1 MKMKRI
7 VLIIALA
14 LAAAPAVGQTLTLD
28 SCLSLARKNNSDIRT
43 SQLEVLKAQE
53 VKRQVFTKYF
63 PQIQFSAFSYYA
75 VDPLI
80 KFGIEDIQSDDMR
93 TLLQAVYDAF
103 SEAGSDL
110 KSEMSLMQK
119 GSSISGSFAQP
130 IFAGGRIINGN
141 RLASLGVDAAKLM
154 AQAKSRDV
162 IENIESSYYLVT
174 GLQQKVATLEAALQ
188 LIDSIDRTVQA
199 ALANGLVTNADAL
212 QVQLK
217 RNEMLA
223 NQQQLSS
230 GIRLSK
236 RLLCRQIGIDF
247 SDDLLFAE
255 PAATLPPPAL
265 FMNKSVGDSLRPEMQ
280 LLELNVRAEK
290 LKKSITIG
298 ESLPQIAL
306 LGIAYYGNVIK
317 HDAASN
323 GLILLS
329 MQVPLT
335 AWWETAHKIHQHNI
349 AIEEARIMQDNLGK
363 MMSLEEEKAYS
374 DMMDAYLLIRSDSS
388 ALEVARENYRL
399 ANLNYSAGN
408 ATLSD
413 VLQAHALLLQAGN
426 AVTDRRTSYL
436 VARRRLLDLRQN

>member
-63 PQIQFSAFSYYA
+63 PQIQLSAFSYYA

-329 MQVPLT
+329 LQVPLT
-335 AWWETAHKIHQHNI
+335 AWWETAHKLHQHNI

-374 DMMDAYLLIRSDSS
+374 DMMDSYLLIRSDSS

>member
-63 PQIQFSAFSYYA
+63 PQIQLSAFSYYA

-247 SDDLLFAE
+247 SDDLIFAE

-329 MQVPLT
+329 LQVPLT
-335 AWWETAHKIHQHNI
+335 AWWETAHKLHQHNI

-374 DMMDAYLLIRSDSS
+374 DMMDSYLLIRSDSS

>member
-7 VLIIALA
+7 VLILALA
-14 LAAAPAVGQTLTLD
+14 LAAAPAVAQTLNLD
-28 SCLSLARKNNSDIRT
+28 SCLSLARRNNADIRT

-63 PQIQFSAFSYYA
+63 PQVQLSAFSYYA

-80 KFGIEDIQSDDMR
+80 KFGIDDIQSDDMR

-103 SEAGSDL
+103 SSAGSDL

-130 IFAGGRIINGN
+130 LFAGGRIVNGN

-217 RNEMLA
+217 RNELLA
-223 NQQQLSS
+223 SQQQLTS

-247 SDDLLFAE
+247 SDGLLFAE
-255 PAATLPPPAL
+255 PPATLPPPAL
-265 FMNKSVGDSLRPEMQ
+265 FINKSVGDSLRPEMQ
-280 LLELNVRAEK
+280 LLDLNVRAEK
-290 LKKSITIG
+290 LKRSITIG

-317 HDAASN
+317 RDAASN
-323 GLILLS
+323 GLLLLS
-329 MQVPLT
+329 LQLPLS
-335 AWWETAHKIHQHNI
+335 AWWETAHKLRQHNI

-363 MMSLEEEKAYS
+363 LMSLEEEKAYS
-374 DMMDAYLLIRSDSS
+374 DMMDAYLLILSDSS
-388 ALEVARENYRL
+388 ALALARENYRL
-399 ANLNYSAGN
+399 ASLNYSAGI

-436 VARRRLLDLRQN
+436 VARRRLLDLRQY

>member
-63 PQIQFSAFSYYA
+63 PQIQLSAFSYYA

-255 PAATLPPPAL
+255 PAATLPPPVL

-329 MQVPLT
+329 LQVPLT
-335 AWWETAHKIHQHNI
+335 AWWETAHKLHQHNI

-374 DMMDAYLLIRSDSS
+374 DMMDSYLLIRSDSS

>member
-43 SQLEVLKAQE
+43 SQLEVIKAQE

-63 PQIQFSAFSYYA
+63 PQIQLSAFSYYA

-162 IENIESSYYLVT
+162 LENIESSYYLVT
-174 GLQQKVATLEAALQ
+174 GLEQKVATLEAALQ

-255 PAATLPPPAL
+255 PAATLPPLAL

-280 LLELNVRAEK
+280 LLELNVKAEK
-290 LKKSITIG
+290 LKKLMTIG

-306 LGIAYYGNVIK
+306 VGITYYGNIIK
-317 HDAASN
+317 KDASSN
-323 GLILLS
+323 GIVLLS
-329 MQVPLT
+329 LQVPLT
-335 AWWETAHKIHQHNI
+335 SWWETSHKIHQHNI
-349 AIEEARIMQDNLGK
+349 AIEEAQIKQDNLSK

-374 DMMDAYLLIRSDSS
+374 DMMDAYVLMKSDSS
-388 ALEVARENYRL
+388 ALEVAQENYRL
-399 ANLNYSAGN
+399 ANLNYEAGN
-408 ATLSD
+408 ATVSD
-413 VLQAHALLLQAGN
+413 VLQAHALLLQAQN
-426 AVTDRRTSYL
+426 AITERKTTYT
-436 VARRRLLDLRQN
+436 VARRRLLDIREN